1 MAVLPARTSP
11 PGPVAPPA
19 WRTWAGG
26 ALLAVGGVLL
36 VVQALAPW
44 TSRGALST
52 TAPVDVVALA
62 GSGRLTSV
70 GPLDVATLLVVPL
83 LGGALLGLA
92 AATHRRVRRA
102 RAVGALLAAAATA
115 VLLVRLT
122 DLGTVPLADV
132 RWGSGALLA
141 TLGAALVV
149 VGSLVTLQEKP

>member
-1 MAVLPARTSP
+1 MAVLPARTP
-11 PGPVAPPA
+11 PSAA
-19 WRTWAGG
+19 SLSRRTWVGG
-26 ALLAVGGVLL
+26 ALVGVGGVLL
-36 VVQALAPW
+36 VVQALVPW
-44 TSRGALST
+44 TSRGTLST

-62 GSGRLTSV
+62 GSGQLTSV
-70 GPLDVATLLVVPL
+70 GAPDVAALLVVPL
-83 LGGALLGLA
+83 LGGLLLGLA

-102 RAVGALLAAAATA
+102 RAVGALLAAAATG

-149 VGSLVTLQEKP
+149 VGSLVTLQEKS